1 MLSIKDNKS
10 RKLEAALEAQLNRE
24 LNTQEEAVNEDELFV
39 LAEYD
44 EAAGEKTGYSNYSYW
59 RSTLQVFFKNRVAVF
74 LLIVLA
80 SILLF
85 TFIQPYLPGQ
95 YPANLINNNPQTGKQ
110 LSNVAPSFTTV
121 QATAPAGTTL
131 SAKAVPEA
139 PGWYAVDNVIESL
152 KARTKFTIVEYGA
165 EWCKIEYKDK
175 AGYVKNNFQTKLKLP
190 DDPTA
195 VPYESRSNFKIE
207 MYMQPE
213 DYTNNG
219 NSLYVQESAVTLDE
233 DGFATTKAET
243 GLRVIPSEQ
252 AFWFGTNN
260 IGQDLWSRVWSGTR
274 TSLTIGFIVA
284 FFEALIGITVGVLW
298 GYVRKLD
305 RILTEIYNVVDN
317 IPNTIILILISYI
330 MRPGFGTLVFAM
342 CLTCWLG
349 MARFIRNQI
358 VIIRDRDYNLA
369 SRCLGT
375 STKRIIIKNL
385 LPYLVSVIMLRL
397 ALSIPAA
404 IGNEVFITYIGLGL
418 PVDIPSLGN
427 LINEGRK
434 LITSEAL
441 RYQLIF
447 PAIVLSIVTI
457 SFYIIGNAFADAADP
472 KNHV

>member
-1 MLSIKDNKS
+1 MLSIKENKS
-10 RKLEAALEAQLNRE
+10 KKLEAALSEQLKKDLESE
-24 LNTQEEAVNEDELFV
+24 LVNEDELFV

-44 EAAGEKTGYSNYSYW
+44 EAAAEKTGYSNYSYW
-59 RSTLQVFFKNRVAVF
+59 RSTLQVFLKNKVAVF
-74 LLIVLA
+74 LLCLLA
-80 SILLF
+80 ALLLF

-110 LSNVAPSFTTV
+110 LSNVSPSLTTV
-121 QATAPAGTTL
+121 IATAPAGTVL
-131 SAKAVPEA
+131 MAEELKDAD
-139 PGWYAVDNVIESL
+139 GWYAVHNVVESL
-152 KARTKFTIVEYGA
+152 KARTKFNLIEYG
-165 EWCKIEYKDK
+165 ETWCRIEYKGK
-175 AGYVKNNFQTKLKLP
+175 TGYVKNNFQTKLKLP
-190 DDPTA
+190 EDPTA
-195 VPYESRSNFKIE
+195 VPYESRSNFKLD

-213 DYTNNG
+213 DYTNDG
-219 NSLYVQESAVTLDE
+219 TALYVKEDCLTLNG
-233 DGFATTKAET
+233 DGTATTSAEAQ
-243 GLRVIPSEQ
+243 LRVLPSEN

-274 TSLTIGFIVA
+274 TSLAIGFIVA

-305 RILTEIYNVVDN
+305 RILTEIYNVLDN

-330 MRPGFGTLVFAM
+330 LRPGFGTLVFAM

-375 STKRIIIKNL
+375 GTARIIIKNL

-397 ALSIPAA
+397 ALSIPSA

-418 PVDIPSLGN
+418 PVDLPSLGN

-434 LITSEAL
+434 LVTSETL

-447 PAIVLSIVTI
+447 PAIVLSVVTI